1 MLHSSFSIKKM
12 NYIIILIV
20 SAIAQYFLPWWIIAP
35 ISFAIGAW
43 RTTSGKDAYLAA
55 AGAIMTLWIA
65 YAAYLNITSGGIMLE
80 KIGGL
85 FSESL
90 KFLKN
95 MPLTVTFFTIMAIIG
110 SQVAGLS
117 AMAGY
122 HFRQLLK

>member
-1 MLHSSFSIKKM
+1 M

-35 ISFAIGAW
+35 ISFAIAAW
-43 RTTSGKDAYLAA
+43 RSESGKGAYLAA
-55 AGAIMTLWIA
+55 AGAIATLWIG
-65 YAAYLNITSGGIMLE
+65 YAAYLNMTSGGIMLE
-80 KIGGL
+80 KIGAL
-85 FSESL
+85 FAESL

-95 MPLTVTFFTIMAIIG
+95 MPLTITFFVIMTIIG

-122 HFRQLLK
+122 HFRQLFK

>member
-1 MLHSSFSIKKM
+1 M

-20 SAIAQYFLPWWIIAP
+20 SAIAQYFLPWWVIAP

-43 RTTSGKDAYLAA
+43 KSKTAFGAYIAA
-55 AGAIMTLWIA
+55 AGAMATLWVG
-65 YAAYLNITSGGIMLE
+65 YAFFLNSNNEGIMLQ
-80 KIGGL
+80 KIAGL
-85 FSESL
+85 FSESI

-95 MPLTVTFFTIMAIIG
+95 LPETPTFFIITAIIG

-117 AMAGY
+117 AIAGY